1 MKLKA
6 LLRGNYREL
15 IFVVLAFTVM
25 VSVSIIFASR
35 IVSKRISANAFG
47 LLDTAE
53 TVIMLK
59 LRDAEIT
66 VHNTSILVVNRI
78 EDGHGVPEIQNF
90 FRDITGKMDLIQ
102 VSPGFLAIYG
112 YIMGSFIDGT
122 GYELPEDIDP
132 ETRQW
137 YTEARRA
144 HGGIILTFPY
154 YNAATGKII
163 VTAAGEI
170 RGKAGED
177 YGVIAL
183 DIDLEG
189 IANYVTDLRFMEGG
203 YGILF
208 DENFFLI
215 GHPEKDYAGK
225 RFMEISPYHD
235 LDFPEGENTV
245 ILMDRKTSQDESM
258 VSYYR
263 RLENGWI
270 LGIVTP
276 RRAYFLDVYSMAVVL
291 SLIGFICMTVLS
303 YFLLRLSAA
312 KVHSELEN
320 REKTSFLAEVSHE
333 IRTPMNAIMGMAELI
348 SRQPVS
354 GEVAEYV
361 TIIRQAGNTLLALIN
376 DILEFSKLESGRLYF
391 ESREY
396 SPVSLI
402 NDVSNIIRIKIANK
416 PISFHLN
423 LDPDIPAVLVGDDVK
438 IRQIL
443 VNLLSNA
450 VKYTRKGHII
460 LNVRKSFLKTS
471 AGQENA
477 GEDVPETPPVN
488 FSRENEKLRLII
500 EVEDTGIGIRK
511 EDLGRLFTSFTRL
524 DRDVNRGIEGTGLG
538 LAIVKAFC
546 TKMGGAVNVRSE
558 YGEGSIFTAEV
569 LQGYRDRKPV
579 GPVSMSDSI
588 PARENKIHE
597 YGSRFTAPEVKILI
611 VDDMETN
618 LLVAKGLMAPYR
630 MQIDTC
636 PSGPE
641 AIEMMRLKSYDLV
654 FMDHM
659 MPGMDGIAAAA
670 GIHDINPAVP
680 VVMLTA
686 NVSAEQRKL
695 FLAGKIDDF
704 LAKPIEVSKLD
715 EILEKWIPGE
725 KQRRGERGSP
735 PQNKSAE
742 ISSPGVLP
750 KIEGLDRKLA
760 LFYAGGSPGA
770 GRKILTVFCRD
781 MEERLNSLREAVKTS
796 DLENLAMQFHAIR
809 SASRNVGALE
819 ISDAASILE
828 EESGSGKWENAEDKS
843 IRFIEDLEKLVKK
856 IREALDS

>member
-6 LLRGNYREL
+6 LLRENYREL
-15 IFVVLAFTVM
+15 VFVVLAFTVM
-25 VSVSIIFASR
+25 VSVSVFFASHIAR
-35 IVSKRISANAFG
+35 KRISANALG

-59 LRDAEIT
+59 LHDAEIT
-66 VHNTSILVVNRI
+66 IHNTSIFVVNRI

-90 FRDITGKMDLIQ
+90 FRAITGKMDSIQ
-102 VSPGFLAIYG
+102 VFPGFLAIYG

-122 GYELPEDIDP
+122 GYEFPEDIDP

-144 HGGIILTFPY
+144 HGNTILTLPY

-163 VTAAGEI
+163 VTVAGEI

-189 IANYVTDLRFMEGG
+189 IVDYVTDLHFVEGG

-208 DENFFLI
+208 DQNFFLI
-215 GHPEKDYAGK
+215 GHPKKDYVGK
-225 RFMEISPYHD
+225 RLMEISPYHD

-245 ILMDRKTSQDESM
+245 ILTDRKISQDGSV

-270 LGIVTP
+270 LGILTP
-276 RRAYFLDVYSMAVVL
+276 RRAYFLDVYSMAIVL

-303 YFLLRLSAA
+303 YFLLRLGAA
-312 KVHSELEN
+312 KVHSEKEN

-376 DILEFSKLESGRLYF
+376 DILEFLKLENGRLQF

-402 NDVSNIIRIKIANK
+402 NDISNIIRINIANK

-423 LDPDIPAVLVGDDVK
+423 LDPDIPAILVGDDVR
-438 IRQIL
+438 IQQIL
-443 VNLLSNA
+443 INLLSNA
-450 VKYTRKGHII
+450 AKYTRKGHII
-460 LNVRKSFLKTS
+460 LNVRKSFPETS
-471 AGQENA
+471 AGQTNA
-477 GEDVPETPPVN
+477 RGDVPKTPSYN
-488 FSRENEKLRLII
+488 FSKENEKLRLII
-500 EVEDTGIGIRK
+500 EVEDTGIGIRE
-511 EDLGRLFTSFTRL
+511 EDLGKLFTGFTRL

-538 LAIVKAFC
+538 LAIVRTFC
-546 TKMGGAVNVRSE
+546 TRMGGTVNVRSK
-558 YGEGSIFTAEV
+558 YGEGSVFTAEV
-569 LQGYRDRKPV
+569 LQGYRNKKPI
-579 GPVSMSDSI
+579 GPVSMSAGAPAGEDKTHKYDS
-588 PARENKIHE
+588 P
-597 YGSRFTAPEVKILI
+597 FTAPEAKILI

-618 LLVAKGLMAPYR
+618 LFVAKRLMAPYQ

-636 PSGPE
+636 LSGPG
-641 AIEMMRLKSYDLV
+641 AIEMMRRKSYDLV

-686 NVSAEQRKL
+686 NASAEQRKL
-695 FLAGKIDDF
+695 FLANKIDDF
-704 LAKPIEVSKLD
+704 LAKPIEVNKLN

-725 KQRRGERGSP
+725 KQCRGEQDSSPQNERDEISP
-735 PQNKSAE
+735 PG
-742 ISSPGVLP
+742 ILP

-760 LFYAGGSPGA
+760 LFYAGGSPEA
-770 GRKILTVFCRD
+770 ARKILAVFCKD
-781 MEERLNSLREAVKTS
+781 TEERLNSLREAVNTG
-796 DLENLAMQFHAIR
+796 DLENLVMQFHALR
-809 SASRNVGALE
+809 SASRSVGAVE
-819 ISDAASILE
+819 ISDTASNLE
-828 EESGSGKWENAEDKS
+828 EESRPGKWENSEEKS